1 MVAIVYVGNAVVDTA
16 DELMGIAEIIG
27 DYIKMLY
34 RTNTKEATKHHWLVS
49 VLKQHAEQINS
60 STPTLRELAIN
71 YHKNEKYM
79 GRLLKKEMGIT
90 FHQYCLS
97 IRLQKAETLLSE
109 MSDKVIDI
117 AFECGFNN
125 ISYFNRTF
133 KAEYGVS
140 PSTYA
145 ALKKK

>member
-1 MVAIVYVGNAVVDTA
+1 MNKCEYVDTA

-34 RTNTKEATKHHWLVS
+34 RTNTKEATKHHWLV
-49 VLKQHAEQINS
+49 
-60 STPTLRELAIN
+60 
-71 YHKNEKYM
+71 
-79 GRLLKKEMGIT
+79 MGIT

-97 IRLQKAETLLSE
+97 IRLQKAETFLSE
-109 MSDKVIDI
+109 TSDKVIDI